1 VIPETTAALA
11 FQATLDE
18 EDPSAPVDSAGVDFV
33 AGNRLVTVDVQ
44 GGLSAEDAL
53 ATAVDL
59 ASQQAACLAAG
70 ETCGSVTPPMS
81 LQAAPAG
88 S

>member
-1 VIPETTAALA
+1 VIPETTDALA
-11 FQATLDE
+11 FQATLDA

-33 AGNRLVTVDVQ
+33 ARNRLVTVDVQ

-53 ATAVDL
+53 AAAVDL
-59 ASQQAACLAAG
+59 ASQQATCLAAG
-70 ETCGSVTPPMS
+70 DTCGSVTQPPS
-81 LQAAPAG
+81 LLAEPAG